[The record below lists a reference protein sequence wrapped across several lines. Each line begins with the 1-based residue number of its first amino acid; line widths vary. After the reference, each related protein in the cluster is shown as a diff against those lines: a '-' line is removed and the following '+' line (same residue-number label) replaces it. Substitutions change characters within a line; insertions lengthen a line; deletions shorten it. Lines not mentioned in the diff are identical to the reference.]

1 MKNPS
6 SPQML
11 FVLGLLAVLGV
22 TGLTWLGVWQIERLA
37 WKEALIAR
45 VDQRIHAAPGEP
57 PAPAQWPTIDA
68 VSAEYRRVT
77 ASGHYLNDRET
88 LVQAVTE
95 RGSGFWVV
103 TPFQTNQGF
112 TMLVNRGFVPP
123 ENHDPTTRSAGQ
135 PAGTTTVTGLLRM
148 TEPKG
153 GFLRSNDPQGDRW
166 YSRDVAAIAATRG
179 LQRVAPYFVDA
190 DGTSNPGGL
199 PIGGL
204 TVVAFPNNHLVYAI
218 TWFGLALMLCAWAI
232 FAAIEERRRAFRQ
245 KGARAWLERLV
256 DPQ

>member
-1 MKNPS
+1 MRSPS

-11 FVLGLLAVLGV
+11 FVLGLLAALGV
-22 TGLTWLGVWQIERLA
+22 SGLTWLGVWQIERLA

-57 PAPAQWPTIDA
+57 PAPAQWPTIDPA
-68 VSAEYRRVT
+68 GAEYRRVT

-123 ENHDPTTRSAGQ
+123 ENRDPRMRPAGQ

-153 GFLRSNDPQGDRW
+153 GFLRSNDPAADRW
-166 YSRDVAAIAATRG
+166 YSRDVAAIAASRG
-179 LQRVAPYFVDA
+179 LQQVAPYFVDA
-190 DGTSNPGGL
+190 DRTTNPGGL

-232 FAAIEERRRAFRQ
+232 FAANEERRRAFQQ

-256 DPQ
+256 EPQ